1 MANGFTNPFRNPR
14 GFFSSQ
20 PGGFFAPPQQQ
31 GFTGFL
37 SDPRVTFGLSFAGG
51 ATPIEAL
58 NIAGQMKD
66 VFAGKDE
73 GQPFAAYDNELERN
87 VFVTQSMFEL
97 DPSRYEPKRTPSTE
111 TKKVTISDPN
121 DANFGDVAFINTSN
135 LSDTYTDSTGTEKL
149 KYTAV
154 DDTSGTPFYAYD
166 NEDKK
171 VQMIKPELAI
181 SNPGRYTKVSQD
193 VATAFAADPDG
204 IFTQEELRAVGTPM
218 QVYDTSNKRVVDTIT
233 PAEFN
238 FRKSQGLNNPNSEYA
253 TGYGDGTY
261 SLTSLGSGP
270 AQVLSKDLQGNI
282 AETRKSIEG
291 QITNTNVLLGKMNAL
306 SEKIAENPEAS
317 VVGVGPITTFITG
330 FKSVMETTGLLNSST
345 YQEFIANQDSF
356 ISRDT
361 GKNWS
366 EDVERIST
374 QYQIQQSQIKDL
386 AYLFAAARGQEGKGL
401 SDKDWANAL
410 QIVSGGVNARQKLA
424 VMDSIATSMKNE
436 LKNKIELIAR
446 LGQQDPEYDQP
457 TLQYYNNIIKN
468 IDQILPGFSMPQ
480 ITRPTTQGG
489 TINPNITPNI
499 PNVNN
504 LIPAN
509 PAMDF

>member
-1 MANGFTNPFRNPR
+1 M
-14 GFFSSQ
+14 
-20 PGGFFAPPQQQ
+20 
-31 GFTGFL
+31 
-37 SDPRVTFGLSFAGG
+37 
-51 ATPIEAL
+51 
-58 NIAGQMKD
+58 
-66 VFAGKDE
+66 
-73 GQPFAAYDNELERN
+73 
-87 VFVTQSMFEL
+87 
-97 DPSRYEPKRTPSTE
+97 
-111 TKKVTISDPN
+111 
-121 DANFGDVAFINTSN
+121 
-135 LSDTYTDSTGTEKL
+135 
-149 KYTAV
+149 
-154 DDTSGTPFYAYD
+154 
-166 NEDKK
+166 
-171 VQMIKPELAI
+171 
-181 SNPGRYTKVSQD
+181 
-193 VATAFAADPDG
+193 
-204 IFTQEELRAVGTPM
+204 
-218 QVYDTSNKRVVDTIT
+218 
-233 PAEFN
+233 
-238 FRKSQGLNNPNSEYA
+238 NNPNSEYA
-253 TGYGDGTY
+253 TVYGDGTY

-424 VMDSIATSMKNE
+424 VMDSISTSMKNE
-436 LKNKIELIAR
+436 LKNKIELISR

-468 IDQILPGFSMPQ
+468 IDQILPGFTMPQ

-499 PNVNN
+499 PSVNN

-509 PAMDF
+509 PARDF